1 MSRRSGT
8 VVAARTGQYVLLAI
22 FVVFLAFPLVWM
34 LSMSLKGPQELVALN
49 LSLIP
54 ANPTLDNFVAAL
66 TEQDLVQAA
75 INSALVSTATAIL
88 TVVVALPAAYTLVR
102 FPGKLQRV
110 ALGWIL
116 VSQVFPTI
124 LIVIPLFLILK
135 QLGLLNNL
143 TGLTL
148 VYLVW
153 SMPFVLYMLQSFIR
167 AIPIE
172 LEEAAAVDGAGRI
185 GVVRSIVFPL
195 LAPGIVVVLLFAF
208 IAAWNEFFFA
218 LVVLQSPDLTTI
230 PVRLARFVGSE
241 GVVRLGPLAAASLL
255 ATVPSLIVFIALQ
268 RRITSGLLAGGVKG

>member
-1 MSRRSGT
+1 MNGRGT
-8 VVAARTGQYVLLAI
+8 TILLARAGQYLLLAA

-34 LSMSLKGPQELVALN
+34 LSTSLKGPQELVALN
-49 LSLIP
+49 PSLIP
-54 ANPTLDNFVAAL
+54 ANPTLDNFGRAL
-66 TEQDLVQAA
+66 SEQDLVQAA
-75 INSALVSTATAIL
+75 INSAIVATGTAIL
-88 TVVVALPAAYTLVR
+88 TVLAALPAAYTLVR
-102 FPGKLQRV
+102 FPGKLQKIAV
-110 ALGWIL
+110 AWIL
-116 VSQVFPTI
+116 VSQVFPMI

-135 QLGLLNNL
+135 QLTLLNSL
-143 TGLTL
+143 PGLIL

-153 SMPFVLYMLQSFIR
+153 SMPFVLFMLQSFIR

-172 LEEAAAVDGAGRI
+172 LEEAAAVDGASRI
-185 GVVRSIVFPL
+185 GVVRRIVFPL

-218 LVVLQSPDLTTI
+218 LVVLQDPDLTTI

-255 ATVPSLIVFIALQ
+255 ATLPSLVVFIALQ

>member
-1 MSRRSGT
+1 MNQRSGLLL
-8 VVAARTGQYVLLAI
+8 AARAGQYALLIAFVL
-22 FVVFLAFPLVWM
+22 FLAFPLVWM
-34 LSMSLKGPQELVALN
+34 LSMSLKGPQELVELN
-49 LSLIP
+49 PSLIP
-54 ANPTLDNFVAAL
+54 RAPTLDNFIDAL

-75 INSALVSTATAIL
+75 INSAIVSTATAIL
-88 TVVVALPAAYTLVR
+88 TVIVALPAAYTLVR

-135 QLGLLNNL
+135 QLSLLNSL
-143 TGLTL
+143 PGLTL

-167 AIPIE
+167 SIPIE
-172 LEEAAAVDGAGRI
+172 LEEAASVDGASRI

-218 LVVLQSPDLTTI
+218 LVVLQSADLTTI

-255 ATVPSLIVFIALQ
+255 ATLPSLVVFIALQ

>member
-8 VVAARTGQYVLLAI
+8 VLAARAGQYVLLAL

-34 LSMSLKGPQELVALN
+34 LSTSLKGPQELVALN
-49 LSLIP
+49 PSLIP
-54 ANPTLDNFVAAL
+54 LSPTLDNFARAL

-75 INSALVSTATAIL
+75 INSAIVATASAIL
-88 TVVVALPAAYTLVR
+88 TVVAALPAAYTLVR
-102 FPGKLQRV
+102 FPGKLQKV
-110 ALGWIL
+110 AVGWIL
-116 VSQVFPTI
+116 VSQVFPMI

-135 QLGLLNNL
+135 QLTLLNSL
-143 TGLTL
+143 PGLIL

-153 SMPFVLYMLQSFIR
+153 SMPFVLFMLQSFIR

-172 LEEAAAVDGAGRI
+172 LEEAAAVDGASRI
-185 GVVRSIVFPL
+185 GVVRRIVFPL

-255 ATVPSLIVFIALQ
+255 ATIPSLVVFIALQ

>member
-8 VVAARTGQYVLLAI
+8 VLAARAGQYVLLAI

-88 TVVVALPAAYTLVR
+88 TVIVALPAAYTLVR

>member
-1 MSRRSGT
+1 MNDRRPAVLLGR
-8 VVAARTGQYVLLAI
+8 AGQYLLLAA

-34 LSMSLKGPQELVALN
+34 LSTSLKGPQELVALN
-49 LSLIP
+49 PSLIP
-54 ANPTLDNFVAAL
+54 ASPTLDNFVRAL

-75 INSALVSTATAIL
+75 INSAIVATGSAIL
-88 TVVVALPAAYTLVR
+88 TVVAALPSAYILVR
-102 FPGKLQRV
+102 FPGKLQKV
-110 ALGWIL
+110 AVAWIL
-116 VSQVFPTI
+116 VSQVFPMI

-135 QLGLLNNL
+135 QLTLLNSL
-143 TGLTL
+143 PGLML

-153 SMPFVLYMLQSFIR
+153 SMPFVLFMLQSFIR

-172 LEEAAAVDGAGRI
+172 LEEAASVDGASRI
-185 GVVRSIVFPL
+185 GVVRRIVFPL

-218 LVVLQSPDLTTI
+218 LVVLQDPDLTTI

-255 ATVPSLIVFIALQ
+255 ATLPSLVVFIALQ